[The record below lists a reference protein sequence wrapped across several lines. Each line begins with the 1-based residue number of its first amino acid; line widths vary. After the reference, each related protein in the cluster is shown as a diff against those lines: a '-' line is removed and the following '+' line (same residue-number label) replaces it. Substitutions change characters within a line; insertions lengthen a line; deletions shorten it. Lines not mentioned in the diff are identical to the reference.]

1 MTTPVDVKKIA
12 QLARLELSPAEEE
25 KLGAKFQK
33 IMDYMDLLN
42 EVDVSAPGLAKDES
56 QQQLYRPDV
65 AIDSPVHPEDF
76 SPFLENHFFKVPPV
90 IE

>member
-1 MTTPVDVKKIA
+1 MSIPLDVKKIA

-25 KLGAKFQK
+25 KLGKKFQA
-33 IMDYMDLLN
+33 ILDYMELLN

-56 QQQLYRPDV
+56 HQQLYRPDV
-65 AIDSPVHPEDF
+65 AVDSPVHPEAF
-76 SPFLENHFFKVPPV
+76 SPYLENHFFKVPPV